1 MFANQKSERA
11 CQAMLYGGIGA
22 CAVALAI
29 LPAALL
35 GGRAEGAELLLRV
48 LAYAVVAGAC
58 GVFAW
63 VGYLGVRPTTA
74 KRYRLGCFL
83 LAAGLLLQFLSGA
96 LLYLRVTGGL
106 ASVYLLGSMLVCL
119 QGIVFMLYVGAD
131 AGTTFFQRRNDE
143 KILLFL
149 LTVSTVLSLFPLFL
163 LGSAGSPFVWP
174 EAAGL
179 FVTGVLRFAL
189 PACYVCLVDRIRD
202 PFSEEE
208 VAEELM
214 RRRERKQAAK
224 EAAQKKREEKL
235 AERKAAK
242 EAAQKKREQKLAEQ
256 KQAREAERQKKEAEK
271 KAKEEAA
278 RRKAEAARLAAEEA
292 ARRAEEAKRAEEERQ
307 KAEAARMAAEAA
319 KKEQEKAEEDAK
331 TKARRLAAA
340 EAKRLAPEVF
350 GCTAEEWERGRR
362 A

>member
-11 CQAMLYGGIGA
+11 CRAMLCGGAGA
-22 CAVALAI
+22 CAVTLVM
-29 LPAALL
+29 LPAAML
-35 GGRAEGAELLLRV
+35 GGRAEGAELLLRL
-48 LAYAVVAGAC
+48 LAYALIAGAC
-58 GVFAW
+58 GIFAW
-63 VGYLGVRPTTA
+63 VGYLGVRPVTA
-74 KRYRLGCFL
+74 KRYRLGCFV
-83 LAAGLLLQFLSGA
+83 LAAGLLLRFLSAA
-96 LLYLRVTGGL
+96 LLYLQVTGGL

-119 QGIVFMLYVGAD
+119 LGIVFMLYVGAD
-131 AGTTFFQRRNDE
+131 AGTTFFQRRNDG

-149 LTVSTVLSLFPLFL
+149 LAVSTVLSLFPLLL

-174 EAAGL
+174 EAVGL

-189 PACYVCLVDRIRD
+189 PACYVWLVDRIRD

-208 VAEELM
+208 VAEELK
-214 RRRERKQAAK
+214 RRREQRQAAK
-224 EAAQKKREEKL
+224 EAARKERERKQ
-235 AERKAAK
+235 AER
-242 EAAQKKREQKLAEQ
+242 RR
-256 KQAREAERQKKEAEK
+256 AREAEK

-278 RRKAEAARLAAEEA
+278 RQKAEEEKRRAEAARLAAEEA
-292 ARRAEEAKRAEEERQ
+292 ARKAEEARRAEEERQ
-307 KAEAARMAAEAA
+307 KAEAARLAAEAA

-350 GCTAEEWERGRR
+350 GCTPEEWERGKR

>member
-11 CQAMLYGGIGA
+11 CRAMLCGGAGA
-22 CAVALAI
+22 CAVTLVM
-29 LPAALL
+29 LPAAML
-35 GGRAEGAELLLRV
+35 GGRAEGAELLLRL
-48 LAYAVVAGAC
+48 LAYALIAGAC
-58 GVFAW
+58 GIFAW
-63 VGYLGVRPTTA
+63 VGYLGVRPVTA
-74 KRYRLGCFL
+74 KRYRLGCFV
-83 LAAGLLLQFLSGA
+83 LAAGLLLRFLSAA
-96 LLYLRVTGGL
+96 LLYLQVTGGL

-119 QGIVFMLYVGAD
+119 LGIVFMLYVGAD
-131 AGTTFFQRRNDE
+131 AGTTFFQRRNDG

-149 LTVSTVLSLFPLFL
+149 LAVSTVLSLFPLLL

-174 EAAGL
+174 EAVGL

-189 PACYVCLVDRIRD
+189 PACYVWLVDRIRD

-208 VAEELM
+208 VAEELK
-214 RRRERKQAAK
+214 RRREQRQAEKEAARKERERKQA
-224 EAAQKKREEKL
+224 
-235 AERKAAK
+235 ERKAAR
-242 EAAQKKREQKLAEQ
+242 EAARKERER
-256 KQAREAERQKKEAEK
+256 KQAERRQAREAEK

-278 RRKAEAARLAAEEA
+278 RQKAEEEKRRAEAARLAAEEA
-292 ARRAEEAKRAEEERQ
+292 ARKAEEARRAEEERQ
-307 KAEAARMAAEAA
+307 KAEAARLAAEAA

-350 GCTAEEWERGRR
+350 GCTPEEWERGKR